1 MKSWLRLARRP
12 DVVWRSARVAIIV
25 GTILALINYV
35 DRLFTGALVPLDLVK
50 IGLTYLV
57 PYCVSTYASVQAIRE
72 RRENQGP

>member
-12 DVVWRSARVAIIV
+12 DVAWRSARVAIVV

-57 PYCVSTYASVQAIRE
+57 PYSVSTYASVQAIRE